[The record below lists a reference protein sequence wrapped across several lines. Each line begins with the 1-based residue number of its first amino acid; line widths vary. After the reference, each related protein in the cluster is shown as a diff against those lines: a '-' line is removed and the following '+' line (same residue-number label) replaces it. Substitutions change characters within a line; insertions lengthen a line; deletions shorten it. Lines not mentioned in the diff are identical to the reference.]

1 MDNLYNLKFS
11 FDCIIL
17 GFCQNVV
24 LLTLGKS
31 VSPPFLLSKGRMKK
45 IVLLMAEEK
54 KGTQR
59 KQLENN

>member
-1 MDNLYNLKFS
+1 MDNLYYLKFS
-11 FDCIIL
+11 FDCIIQ
-17 GFCQNVV
+17 GFCQNVA

-31 VSPPFLLSKGRMKK
+31 ASSPFLLSEGKMKES
-45 IVLLMAEEK
+45 VLLIAEEK